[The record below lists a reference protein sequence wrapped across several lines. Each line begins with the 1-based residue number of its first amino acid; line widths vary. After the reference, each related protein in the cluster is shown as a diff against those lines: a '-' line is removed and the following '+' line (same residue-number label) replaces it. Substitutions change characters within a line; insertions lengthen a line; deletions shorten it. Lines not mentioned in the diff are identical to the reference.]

1 MAYPHPHPASP
12 PADEEFPFVIDAA
25 TSVTQVPT
33 AMPTALSPPLDRAKS
48 SVPARHAPRQ
58 VSTRL
63 AYVWRI
69 RGPRPKASFK
79 LVDTMLYTG
88 PILVSADGMATRGQR
103 GKIERYAREG
113 KATPHGQVI
122 DRGGKVRTDTEGIL
136 QVRGPVGASRW
147 CCSV

>member
-1 MAYPHPHPASP
+1 M
-12 PADEEFPFVIDAA
+12 IDAA
-25 TSVTQVPT
+25 TSVTQVPI

-48 SVPARHAPRQ
+48 SVHPSQACAAAG
-58 VSTRL
+58 VDSTG
-63 AYVWRI
+63 WRI

-79 LVDTMLYTG
+79 LVDAMLYTG